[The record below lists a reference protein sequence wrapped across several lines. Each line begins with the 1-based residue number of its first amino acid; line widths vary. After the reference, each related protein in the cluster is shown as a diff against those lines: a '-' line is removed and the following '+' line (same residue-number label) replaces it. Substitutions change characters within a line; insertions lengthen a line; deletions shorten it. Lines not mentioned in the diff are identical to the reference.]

1 MSFKRPSRRDILKL
15 TAAAPAIALARP
27 AAGQTRPPESGQA
40 PGFFR
45 FMVGDARVTVI
56 SDGHFTSSARG
67 LGVNAN
73 EAEVKA
79 FLERFFLDT
88 TTHYAHMNNVVI
100 ELGDAKVIVDVGGG
114 ERFFETSGHM
124 PSNLEAAGI
133 NADDITHVVLTH
145 AHPDH
150 IWAIRDDFDEPIFP
164 QAQYLIGAT
173 EYDWW
178 MKPDRVNEVSPTLQQ
193 VVLGAV
199 NSLTAADPILQHV
212 SDGHEVAPGLHMID
226 TPGHTQGHMSLM
238 VESNG
243 ESLMVFG
250 DAVTHAYISFEQP
263 TWYSGFDAD
272 GDLTVQTR
280 RRLLDQTAAD
290 RMAVLGFHFPF
301 PGVGYV
307 MAQGENYRFVPALWQ
322 WDDEA

>member
-1 MSFKRPSRRDILKL
+1 MTMKRPSRRDILKM

-27 AAGQTRPPESGQA
+27 AAAQTRPPENGQNT
-40 PGFFR
+40 GFFR
-45 FMVGDARVTVI
+45 FMVGEARITVV
-56 SDGHFTSSARG
+56 SDGHFTSAARG
-67 LGVNAN
+67 LGVNAD
-73 EAEVKA
+73 EAEVSA
-79 FLERFFLDT
+79 FLERYFLDS
-88 TTHYAHMNNVVI
+88 TTHYAHMNQVVI

-114 ERFFETSGHM
+114 ERFSETSGHM
-124 PSNLEAAGI
+124 FANLEAAGI

-164 QAQYLIGAT
+164 QAQYLIGST

-178 MKPDRVNEVSPTLQQ
+178 MKPDRVNEVAPTMQSL
-193 VVLGAV
+193 VIGAV
-199 NSLTAADPILQHV
+199 NSLTAVEPLMARV
-212 SDGHEVAPGLHMID
+212 SDGHAVAPGLRMID

-243 ESLMVFG
+243 ESLLVFG
-250 DAVTHAYISFEQP
+250 DAVMHAYVSFERP
-263 TWYSGFDAD
+263 TWFGGFDAD
-272 GDLTVQTR
+272 GELTVKTR
-280 RRLLDQTAAD
+280 RRLLDMAAAD

-307 MAQGENYRFVPALWQ
+307 LPQGDAFRFVPALWQ
-322 WDDEA
+322 WDEQA